1 MLDARDSVIDEEA
14 VDEARSVVIVALI
27 GAAAIRIPEILDQ
40 NWYVDELVLG
50 ILEIQLK
57 ESVGLQ
63 WQCPRIVPRQIKK
76 LELAII
82 LSDDAKSGHHIDL
95 FHIHGARG
103 QIVVQLLHGHE
114 LAIHVVSSQPEL
126 ELVCPGQIIA
136 RVIEVDCE
144 LRRRSILEDL
154 LWSLRIVEPRNALF
168 PAIILVERN
177 LFALFS
183 FCLLQIL
190 EQLAGDGALVVE
202 IEDAEVG

>member
-1 MLDARDSVIDEEA
+1 MLDARDSVVDEEA
-14 VDEARSVVIVALI
+14 VDEARCVVIVAFVW
-27 GAAAIRIPEILDQ
+27 AAAIRIPEILDQ
-40 NWYVDELVLG
+40 NWYIDELVLG

-63 WQCPRIVPRQIKK
+63 WQRPRIVPRQIKK

-82 LSDDAKSGHHIDL
+82 LSYDAKSGHHFDL

-103 QIVVQLLHGHE
+103 QIIVQLLHGHKF
-114 LAIHVVSSQPEL
+114 AIHVVSSQPEL

-136 RVIEVDCE
+136 WVVEVDCE
-144 LRRRSILEDL
+144 IRRSSIFEDL
-154 LWSLRIVEPRNALF
+154 LGSLRVVEPRNALF
-168 PAIILVERN
+168 PAVILVERN

-183 FCLLQIL
+183 FRLLQIL
-190 EQLAGDGALVVE
+190 EQFAGDGALVVQ

>member
-14 VDEARSVVIVALI
+14 VDEARCVVIVAII

-114 LAIHVVSSQPEL
+114 FAIHVVSSQPEL